1 MFTKKNNLLK
11 IIQKNS
17 TQRKKVSMSIQ
28 AGQSFQNLHL
38 VGQKIKLIFIEELIV
53 LKSGVKK

>member
-1 MFTKKNNLLK
+1 MFTKKNNLVK

-17 TQRKKVSMSIQ
+17 TQRKKVSMSLQ
-28 AGQSFQNLHL
+28 AGQCFQNLHL
-38 VGQKIKLIFIEELIV
+38 IGQKIKLIIIEELIV